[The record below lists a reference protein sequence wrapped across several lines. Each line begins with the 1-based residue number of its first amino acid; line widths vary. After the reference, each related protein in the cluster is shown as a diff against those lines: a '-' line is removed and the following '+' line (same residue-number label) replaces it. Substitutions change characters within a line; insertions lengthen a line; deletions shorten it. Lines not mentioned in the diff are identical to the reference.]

1 MGRNE
6 ASSSIDVSF
15 LLIARNEGGRF
26 GHWGGL
32 LDIPVTPEP
41 TSTTIPSSPPVTL
54 DP

>member
-1 MGRNE
+1 ME
-6 ASSSIDVSF
+6 ESYTPVS
-15 LLIARNEGGRF
+15 LIHLARLRLGGRF

-32 LDIPVTPEP
+32 LDIPVTLEP